1 MSDDTQNLRFD
12 VPPSTLSKTAFV
24 ERFGGIYEH
33 SAWIAER
40 TWDAGLSPTHDTLQG
55 VADALASTLAGA
67 AYEQKLALV
76 RAHPDL
82 VGKAAIAGELTEA
95 STTEQASAGLDQCSA
110 EEFRRFAYLNDRYW
124 LKFDFPFVMAVRG
137 QNRSRILE
145 AFESRLG
152 NDRES
157 ELQQA
162 LKEIDQIALLRLE
175 SMIS

>member
-1 MSDDTQNLRFD
+1 MNDDTQNLRFA
-12 VPPSTLSKTAFV
+12 V
-24 ERFGGIYEH
+24 H

-40 TWDAGLSPTHDTLQG
+40 TWDAGLSPIHDSFQG
-55 VADALASTLAGA
+55 LADALASTLAEA
-67 AYEQKLALV
+67 EYEQKLALV

-82 VGKAAIAGELTEA
+82 VGKAAIAGELTQE

-145 AFESRLG
+145 AFETRLG
-152 NDRES
+152 NDRED

-162 LKEIDQIALLRLE
+162 LKEIDQIALLRLK